1 MGALVTGWV
10 SLAGKAKAVT
20 KAEADSLRGI
30 ACSSSASLAAPYV
43 ADAVFVAL
51 PLVAG
56 GTCGGR
62 REQRMQQQIPFGALH
77 AAAARLSP
85 RLMWQTRCLWR
96 FRWSRVGRAV
106 DDENSECNSRFPSG
120 MTNNGDGWLR
130 NGWLRTGKGG

>member
-62 REQRMQQQIPFGALH
+62 REQRMQQQIPFG
-77 AAAARLSP
+77 
-85 RLMWQTRCLWR
+85 
-96 FRWSRVGRAV
+96 
-106 DDENSECNSRFPSG
+106 DDKQR
-120 MTNNGDGWLR
+120 GWLVKKWMVE
-130 NGWLRTGKGG
+130 NGKRWLRDGCLVAWGVCVGGGF